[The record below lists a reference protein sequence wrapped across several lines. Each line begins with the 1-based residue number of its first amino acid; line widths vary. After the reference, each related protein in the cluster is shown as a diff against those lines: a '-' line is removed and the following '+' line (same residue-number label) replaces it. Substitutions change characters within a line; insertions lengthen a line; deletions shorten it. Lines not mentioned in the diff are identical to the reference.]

1 MKIRSDQLAGHLA
14 ARLLPAYL
22 ISGDE
27 PLLVGEAA
35 DAIREKARREG
46 YAEREVFFVERTFD
60 WNSLRAA
67 GQSLSLFATRRIL
80 EVKMPSGKAGV
91 DGAKALVELIEH
103 PPPDTLLLVI
113 TDQLDRDTLKSAW
126 VGAMEERAA
135 WVQIWPVKIGELP
148 RWIAA
153 RMARLGLKADAAAA
167 QLLAERVEG
176 NLLAANQ
183 EIEKLVLLNPG
194 GTIDASAVAHAVA
207 NSARYDI
214 FQLSEAALDG
224 DAARALRILAG
235 LKSEGTEAPLVLWA
249 LAKELR
255 SLWQGQMRAQTGEAA
270 SHPPAWTRPSPALA
284 QAQRRAASLPLD
296 QLLRDCATIDRM
308 IKGQAAGDPWDALA
322 RMTTTLAGKVL
333 VPVRRSS
340 VAEVAGS

>member
-22 ISGDE
+22 VSGDE

-35 DAIREKARREG
+35 DAIRQKARQGG
-46 YAEREVFFVERTFD
+46 YAEREVFFVERSFD

-67 GQSLSLFATRRIL
+67 CQSLSLFATRRIL

-91 DGAKALVELIEH
+91 DGAKALVEVVEN
-103 PPPDTLLLVI
+103 PPPDTLLVI
-113 TDQLDRDTLKSAW
+113 ITEQLDRDALKSSW
-126 VGAMEERAA
+126 VIAIEEQAA
-135 WVQIWPVKIGELP
+135 WVQVWPVKIDELP

-153 RMARLGLKADAAAA
+153 RMARAGLQADADAA

-176 NLLAANQ
+176 NLLAAHQ
-183 EIEKLVLLNPG
+183 EIEKLAMLYPG
-194 GTIDASAVAHAVA
+194 GTIDAAAVRLAVA

-214 FQLSEAALDG
+214 FQLSDAALNG

-235 LKSEGTEAPLVLWA
+235 LRSEGTEAPLILWA

-255 SLWQGQMRAQTGEAA
+255 SLWQGQMRAQNGEAVTQ
-270 SHPPAWTRPSPALA
+270 PPAWTRPSPALA
-284 QAQRRAASLPLD
+284 KARRRAASLPLD
-296 QLLRDCATIDRM
+296 QLLRECATVDRM
-308 IKGQAAGDPWDALA
+308 IKGQSPGDPWDALA
-322 RMTTTLAGKVL
+322 RMTTTLAGKEFVWH
-333 VPVRRSS
+333 
-340 VAEVAGS
+340 

>member
-153 RMARLGLKADAAAA
+153 RMARLGLKADADAA

-183 EIEKLVLLNPG
+183 EIEKLALLNPG
-194 GTIDASAVAHAVA
+194 GTIDAAAVAHAVA

-270 SHPPAWTRPSPALA
+270 SHPPAMDAAIARARASAAARGEPAA
-284 QAQRRAASLPLD
+284 RSIAARLRHHRSHD
-296 QLLRDCATIDRM
+296 QGPGR
-308 IKGQAAGDPWDALA
+308 
-322 RMTTTLAGKVL
+322 
-333 VPVRRSS
+333 RRSLGRS
-340 VAEVAGS
+340 RTHDHDVGRQGVGAGEEIQCR